1 MSVKNPFTLEE
12 AYTVVVGDQDDG
24 DITYMFDAMHFPAP
38 VSKLYQSLMGP
49 AFERGFTAAAKAL
62 QIPIA
67 GSKVTFH
74 HNYLYN
80 AFLPVIPRSD
90 EEERTLEARAEA
102 SMKAQLPIM
111 MERWENEHLPRIK
124 EILHRLETMNFTN
137 AVSSFI
143 PTLLDEVAELSAELW
158 TIHFQI
164 AMPCLMASQLFDE
177 LYADLLGGNE
187 QDGHAL
193 LVGLPSES
201 RKAGAGLSDL
211 AAAAKV
217 TGLDK
222 LLLSTPAN
230 EVMAALA
237 EAPKGEYYAAAIRDY
252 LNEYGLRQDL
262 FDFMVPTWQENPSI
276 AISNIQAYLRS
287 GHDARA
293 DHERA
298 LTSAV
303 TALNA
308 ARARIASYPE
318 AVRGQFEAMLIASRN
333 ASFLQEEHNFHI
345 DQRSNALVRL
355 LFLKL
360 GARLV
365 KTGVL
370 ARADDVFMLTV
381 DELKSV
387 SSRPL
392 TEQAICDTRI
402 LVLERE
408 TDLDHS
414 ARIVP
419 PPFVGAAPSG
429 PPPADNPMQRATARF
444 FGGQVAG
451 DADPGQIKGNAGS
464 RGAASGIARVART
477 LDEAK
482 SLQPGEILV
491 AITTMP
497 AWTPLFGTAAA
508 VVTETGGPLSHCAIV
523 AREYGIPA
531 VVGATG
537 ATRLIKTGQW
547 ITVDGTSGVITI
559 DES

>member
-187 QDGHAL
+187 QDGHEL

-201 RKAGAGLSDL
+201 RKAGA
-211 AAAAKV
+211 
-217 TGLDK
+217 
-222 LLLSTPAN
+222 
-230 EVMAALA
+230 AL
-237 EAPKGEYYAAAIRDY
+237 
-252 LNEYGLRQDL
+252 
-262 FDFMVPTWQENPSI
+262 
-276 AISNIQAYLRS
+276 
-287 GHDARA
+287 
-293 DHERA
+293 
-298 LTSAV
+298 
-303 TALNA
+303 
-308 ARARIASYPE
+308 
-318 AVRGQFEAMLIASRN
+318 
-333 ASFLQEEHNFHI
+333 
-345 DQRSNALVRL
+345 
-355 LFLKL
+355 
-360 GARLV
+360 
-365 KTGVL
+365 
-370 ARADDVFMLTV
+370 
-381 DELKSV
+381 
-387 SSRPL
+387 
-392 TEQAICDTRI
+392 
-402 LVLERE
+402 
-408 TDLDHS
+408 
-414 ARIVP
+414 
-419 PPFVGAAPSG
+419 
-429 PPPADNPMQRATARF
+429 
-444 FGGQVAG
+444 
-451 DADPGQIKGNAGS
+451 
-464 RGAASGIARVART
+464 
-477 LDEAK
+477 
-482 SLQPGEILV
+482 
-491 AITTMP
+491 
-497 AWTPLFGTAAA
+497 
-508 VVTETGGPLSHCAIV
+508 
-523 AREYGIPA
+523 
-531 VVGATG
+531 
-537 ATRLIKTGQW
+537 
-547 ITVDGTSGVITI
+547 
-559 DES
+559 